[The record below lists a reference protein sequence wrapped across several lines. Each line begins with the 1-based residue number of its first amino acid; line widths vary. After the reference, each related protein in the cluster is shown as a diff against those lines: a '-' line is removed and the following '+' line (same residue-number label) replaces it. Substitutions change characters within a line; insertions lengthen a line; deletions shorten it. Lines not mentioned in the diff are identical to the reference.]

1 MTYKYF
7 KIEEFDCQ
15 ESGENDMEETFIHAL
30 DILREKCGFPFTITS
45 GFRSVTHSLEIIKD
59 QPGQHTKGIAADIAV
74 ANGNQRFLIMKHAT
88 DLGFSGVGIA
98 KAFVH
103 VDTRVHVD
111 TMTTAPIAWTY

>member
-7 KIEEFDCQ
+7 TIEEFNCQ
-15 ESGENDMEETFIHAL
+15 ETGENAMEESFIHAL
-30 DILREKCGFPFTITS
+30 DILREKCGFPFSITS

-88 DLGFSGVGIA
+88 ELGFSGVGIA
-98 KAFVH
+98 KGFVH
-103 VDTRVHVD
+103 VDTR
-111 TMTTAPIAWTY
+111 TTVPVAWVY